1 MLLPLGILG
10 SFLLNNFL
18 KETYS
23 SRKLEIEKS
32 IGNILDKN
40 VDLGDYVGIRFLG
53 ISLGNTKINDK
64 KNIYSEI
71 MIIGFIGTGKISSS
85 IILGIFKSK
94 LNFKRIYISSRNR
107 NIAKKLAK
115 KFTKVKILNDN
126 QEIIDKSSTVFLGV
140 TPNVGNKI
148 LSKLRFSKNKKII
161 SLISTINLSKL
172 KQVTKNKNV
181 VRATPLP
188 PIEIKKG
195 PVIICPPSKFAK
207 NIFKHLGQ
215 VLEIRN
221 EKLSYKFWSTASLM
235 ATYYEILNTSSKWLT
250 KKGINKKLA
259 DTYVAELFLALSQDA
274 LNKSSQ
280 GYKKLVADSQTP
292 KGLNMQVLNE
302 LKKGK
307 FFTKFSK
314 ALENV
319 NKRVSK

>member
-1 MLLPLGILG
+1 MNL
-10 SFLLNNFL
+10 
-18 KETYS
+18 
-23 SRKLEIEKS
+23 
-32 IGNILDKN
+32 
-40 VDLGDYVGIRFLG
+40 
-53 ISLGNTKINDK
+53 
-64 KNIYSEI
+64 
-71 MIIGFIGTGKISSS
+71 GFIGTGKISSS
-85 IILGIFKSK
+85 IIFGIFKSK
-94 LNFKRIYISSRNR
+94 LKVRKVYISSRNR
-107 NIAKKLAK
+107 SLAKKLNK
-115 KFTKVKILNDN
+115 KYSKIKVLNDN
-126 QEIIDKSSTVFLGV
+126 QEIINKSSIVFLGI
-140 TPNVGNKI
+140 TPKVGNQI
-148 LSKLRFSKNKKII
+148 LSKLNFAKYKKII
-161 SLISTINLSKL
+161 SLISTINLDRL
-172 KQVTKNKNV
+172 KKITKNKNI
-181 VRATPLP
+181 VRVTPLP

-195 PVIICPPSKFAK
+195 PIIICPPSKFAK
-207 NIFKHLGQ
+207 NIFKHLGK

-235 ATYYEILNTSSKWLT
+235 ATYYELLNTSSKWLV

-307 FFTKFSK
+307 FFTKFFK

>member
-1 MLLPLGILG
+1 MIL
-10 SFLLNNFL
+10 
-18 KETYS
+18 
-23 SRKLEIEKS
+23 
-32 IGNILDKN
+32 
-40 VDLGDYVGIRFLG
+40 
-53 ISLGNTKINDK
+53 
-64 KNIYSEI
+64 
-71 MIIGFIGTGKISSS
+71 GFIGTGKISSS
-85 IILGIFKSK
+85 IIYGIFKSK
-94 LNFKRIYISSRNR
+94 LKVKKIYISSRNI

-115 KFTKVKILNDN
+115 KFRSIKVLKDN
-126 QEIIDKSSTVFLGV
+126 QEIIDKSSVIFLGI

-148 LSKLRFSKNKKII
+148 LPKLKFSKNKKII
-161 SLISTINLSKL
+161 SLISTLNLEKL
-172 KQVTKNKNV
+172 KSFTKAKNI

-188 PIEIKKG
+188 PIEIKRG
-195 PVIICPPSKFAK
+195 PIIICPPNKFAK
-207 NIFKHLGQ
+207 NIFKYLGK

-235 ATYYEILNTSSKWLT
+235 AVFYEILNTSSKWLV
-250 KKGINKKLA
+250 KKGINKKFA
-259 DTYVAELFLALSQDA
+259 DTYIAELFLALSQDA

-307 FFTKFSK
+307 FFTKFTK